1 MIERHDSEQKYSTGN
16 WAAIDWF
23 SMRRRITY
31 RSRSNSASSVPLAF
45 QIMICS
51 ISGRVALAF
60 SPITAT
66 LIGTCRQP

>member
-1 MIERHDSEQKYSTGN
+1 MIDRHDSEQKYSSG
-16 WAAIDWF
+16 APDIVALF

-31 RSRSNSASSVPLAF
+31 RSRSNVASGTPGAL

-60 SPITAT
+60 SPMQAT
-66 LIGTCRQP
+66 SIGTCRQP